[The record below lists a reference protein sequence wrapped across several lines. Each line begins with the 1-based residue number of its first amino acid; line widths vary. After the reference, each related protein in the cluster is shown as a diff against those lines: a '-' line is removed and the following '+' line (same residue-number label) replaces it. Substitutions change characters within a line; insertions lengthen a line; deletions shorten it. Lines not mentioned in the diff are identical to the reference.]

1 MEDEVNVEDEDK
13 DEKKRESFIKATET
27 LSQLNK

>member
-1 MEDEVNVEDEDK
+1 MEDEDNVEDEDE
-13 DEKKRESFIKATET
+13 DEKKSESFIKATET